1 MKLRWTGPPT
11 GYTTP
16 DGKTYFQFH
25 PSGDAQ
31 EIDPAGNEFL
41 ENAVAN
47 GLLVPVEETP
57 VEPKPAPKAAPS
69 NPDKKG
75 D

>member
-16 DGKTYFQFH
+16 DGRAYLLH
-25 PSGDAQ
+25 PSGAPQD
-31 EIDPAGNEFL
+31 IDPAGNEFF

-47 GLLVPVEETP
+47 GLLVPVED
-57 VEPKPAPKAAPS
+57 PAPGKKATPP
-69 NPDKKG
+69 NPDEKKG
-75 D
+75 A